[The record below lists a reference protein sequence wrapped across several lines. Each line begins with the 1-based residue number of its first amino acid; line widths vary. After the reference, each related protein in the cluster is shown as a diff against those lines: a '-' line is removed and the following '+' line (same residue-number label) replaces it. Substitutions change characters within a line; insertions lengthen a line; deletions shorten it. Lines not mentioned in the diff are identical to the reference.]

1 MTHPDRLAPVSPL
14 AALARRWYVG
24 VPLAVLGLLAGIQY
38 AAAGGV
44 TYTAEARLVVG
55 SDELAAYEVPG
66 YAAASEQL
74 AANYSRYLGV
84 REAQGQLRF
93 TLQGFEGITAVRA
106 SPIPDS
112 SVIRVEVAG
121 QSQRAAL
128 GAADAVADYLRDLVN
143 RGASDR
149 DALLQ
154 TYAELSATVGRARA
168 EQQASSAQLGRAVST
183 GQDAAVPALQR
194 RLAAAETSLAS
205 ATLRQQAV
213 ANQFFSTTST
223 GSNEL
228 RDLGP
233 AVVSGDDRS
242 TRAQRYG
249 VLGLGLGLGL
259 GLLAAVTLERRR
271 RRAEL
276 GSPEAHPAADAGNP
290 QDTPPVVAPRPA
302 ASHDV
307 VPPSPAAI
315 PEAQRQEAARGE
327 TASMDAQAARS
338 SATTDVPRPAPD
350 SPGPEAGWVR

>member
-154 TYAELSATVGRARA
+154 TYAGAQRHRRPCSGGATGVECATGSCGEHWSGRRGARA
-168 EQQASSAQLGRAVST
+168 SAPAGRRGDVAGV
-183 GQDAAVPALQR
+183 GDAAAAGCRQPVLLHDEHGQQR
-194 RLAAAETSLAS
+194 TS
-205 ATLRQQAV
+205 
-213 ANQFFSTTST
+213 
-223 GSNEL
+223 
-228 RDLGP
+228 
-233 AVVSGDDRS
+233 
-242 TRAQRYG
+242 
-249 VLGLGLGLGL
+249 
-259 GLLAAVTLERRR
+259 
-271 RRAEL
+271 
-276 GSPEAHPAADAGNP
+276 
-290 QDTPPVVAPRPA
+290 
-302 ASHDV
+302 
-307 VPPSPAAI
+307 
-315 PEAQRQEAARGE
+315 
-327 TASMDAQAARS
+327 
-338 SATTDVPRPAPD
+338 
-350 SPGPEAGWVR
+350 